1 MAYRIGLIGNRAHQ
15 NTFGPVWHNH
25 PDCEIVAAA
34 EHHVEKGRALKDL
47 YGVDVATDYDAV
59 LENPDVDI
67 VSICTD
73 FYLKRPLIQKAVAN
87 GKHVLVDKPLGRTV
101 TDAQEIVAAVSGA
114 DVKVLLGYPLRFMPA
129 MMRLK
134 KAIDHGEFGH
144 VVAYAHNSVKQFEG
158 NLMDYV
164 SYPTPMRQN
173 GGGELMNL
181 GSHAVD
187 YMYWLFGLPNRIL
200 CRMHNVYFEEYK
212 AFGSEDIATLWCEY
226 DEMVATLTLGRSQ
239 AKGTGVEAD
248 AINVTGNGVAAQVTR
263 KSMVVNGESVAVEP
277 PAERMLVPC
286 VQHLLD
292 CIEQDLEPITGVHN
306 GLAVMQIKMAAY
318 QSAQSRKIVEL
329 PLQDVNHPLIDAS
342 EQTLDILLD

>member
-15 NTFGPVWHNH
+15 NTFGPVWHQH

-34 EHHVEKGRALKDL
+34 EHNVEKGRALNDL
-47 YGVDVATDYDAV
+47 YGVEVATDYDAV

-87 GKHVLVDKPLGRTV
+87 GKHILVDKPLGRTA
-101 TDAQEIVAAVSGA
+101 TEAQEIVEAVSGSP
-114 DVKVLLGYPLRFMPA
+114 VKVLLGYPLRFMPA
-129 MMRLK
+129 MERLK
-134 KAIDHGEFGH
+134 QAIETGEFGH

-200 CRMHNVYFEEYK
+200 CRMHTVYFEEYK

-226 DEMVATLTLGRSQ
+226 DEMVATLTLGRS
-239 AKGTGVEAD
+239 KTRDTGVEAD
-248 AINVTGNGVAAQVTR
+248 AILVTGNGIAAQVTR
-263 KSMVVNGESVAVEP
+263 KSMVINNEP
-277 PAERMLVPC
+277 IPITPPPEVMLFPC

-292 CIEQDLEPITGVHN
+292 CIAQDLDPLTGVHN

-318 QSAQSRKIVEL
+318 QSAQSRQIVEL
-329 PLQDVNHPLIDAS
+329 PLKDINHPLIDAS

>member
-1 MAYRIGLIGNRAHQ
+1 
-15 NTFGPVWHNH
+15 V
-25 PDCEIVAAA
+25 
-34 EHHVEKGRALKDL
+34 
-47 YGVDVATDYDAV
+47 
-59 LENPDVDI
+59 
-67 VSICTD
+67 
-73 FYLKRPLIQKAVAN
+73 
-87 GKHVLVDKPLGRTV
+87 
-101 TDAQEIVAAVSGA
+101 
-114 DVKVLLGYPLRFMPA
+114 
-129 MMRLK
+129 RLK
-134 KAIDHGEFGH
+134 QAIDDGEFGH

-187 YMYWLFGLPNRIL
+187 YMFWLFGLPNRVM

-226 DEMVATLTLGRSQ
+226 DDMVATLTLGRSK
-239 AKGTGVEAD
+239 ANGTGVEAD
-248 AINVTGNGVAAQVTR
+248 AILITGNGVAAQATR
-263 KSMVVNGESVAVEP
+263 KSLIVNGESVAVDP
-277 PAERMLVPC
+277 PNDVMLFPC

-292 CIEQDLEPITGVHN
+292 CIEQDLEPVTGVHN

-318 QSAQSRKIVEL
+318 QSAHSRQVVDL
-329 PLQDVNHPLIDAS
+329 PLKDVNHPLIDLS